1 MGEQPPV
8 RLILASGSLGRRE
21 LMKRAGYAFE
31 VRPANVDEPTGA
43 GVTDVRSYVHA
54 VAWMKAAAVAP
65 QVAEGVVIAADTV
78 GWLGGQVI
86 GKPEDEA
93 DARRILKALGGTE
106 HELWTGV
113 VLWRRPD
120 GLQLVWQEVSR
131 VAFKRLSDAELDTYL
146 AKRTWRGCSGAY
158 AIKEEGDP
166 YVRVV
171 EGSVSN
177 VIGLPMETTMMALEW
192 LARIP
197 PLPQTSPA

>member
-8 RLILASGSLGRRE
+8 RLTLASGSLGRRE
-21 LMKRAGYAFE
+21 LLKRAGYAFA

-43 GVTDVRSYVHA
+43 GVTDIRSYVQS

-65 QVAEGVVIAADTV
+65 QIPEGVVLAADTV
-78 GWLGGQVI
+78 GWLNGQVI

-93 DARRILKALGGTE
+93 DARRILKLLGGRE

-120 GLQLVWQEVSR
+120 GLQLAWQEVSR
-131 VAFKRLSDAELDTYL
+131 VAFQRLSEAELDTYL
-146 AKRTWRGCSGAY
+146 ATRTWQGCSGAY

-171 EGSVSN
+171 QGSVSN
-177 VIGLPMETTMMALEW
+177 VIGLPMETLATALAWFAEM
-192 LARIP
+192 RFF
-197 PLPQTSPA
+197 S

>member
-1 MGEQPPV
+1 MGEQPAV
-8 RLILASGSLGRRE
+8 RLTLASGSLGRRE
-21 LMKRAGYAFE
+21 LLKRAGYAFA

-43 GVTDVRSYVHA
+43 GVTDIRAYVQS

-65 QVAEGVVIAADTV
+65 QIAEGVVLAADTV
-78 GWLGGQVI
+78 GWLNGQVI

-93 DARRILKALGGTE
+93 DARRILNLLGGTE

-120 GLQLVWQEVSR
+120 GLQLAWQEVSR
-131 VAFKRLSDAELDTYL
+131 VAFRRLSEAELDTYL
-146 AKRTWRGCSGAY
+146 ATRTWQGCSGAY

-166 YVRVV
+166 DVRVV

-177 VIGLPMETTMMALEW
+177 VIGLPMKTLETALAW
-192 LARIP
+192 FAGIRP
-197 PLPQTSPA
+197 RYS